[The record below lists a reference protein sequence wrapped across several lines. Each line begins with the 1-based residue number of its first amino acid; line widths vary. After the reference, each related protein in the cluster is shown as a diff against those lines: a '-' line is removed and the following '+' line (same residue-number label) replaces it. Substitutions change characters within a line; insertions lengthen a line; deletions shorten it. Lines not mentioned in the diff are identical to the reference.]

1 MEYCLGDPDGSA
13 TKLREAIAR
22 ATARDSG
29 WDVKSSQ
36 VLVTNGGKQAVYQAF
51 QTVVDDG
58 DDVLLPAPYWT
69 TYPEVIALAGG
80 RAVGRAPQRAAKAAS
95 AGPAGSMCRA
105 KSNWATRDRRC

>member
-1 MEYCLGDPDGSA
+1 PEDIVAAAAEALRDPANFRYSPAAGQP
-13 TKLREAIAR
+13 KLREAIAR

-58 DDVLLPAPYWT
+58 DDVLL
-69 TYPEVIALAGG
+69 
-80 RAVGRAPQRAAKAAS
+80 
-95 AGPAGSMCRA
+95 
-105 KSNWATRDRRC
+105 